1 MKTPDL
7 IALLGTIT
15 AVTDIVG
22 DKICNGHVPTKD
34 ATTGELDVPFV
45 WVQFRN
51 DLPFTCQNPSMGTQ
65 PLGKVF
71 DVEAVAANPADAE
84 TLREA
89 IYSAHG
95 YSGAAGTAV
104 FDLLT
109 IADQSDDYLVRNASD
124 DAGVYV
130 DSLLVQVVGE

>member
-7 IALLGTIT
+7 ISLLSTIT

-34 ATTGELDVPFV
+34 ASTGELDVPFV

-51 DLPFTCQNPSMGTQ
+51 DLPDVCQNPPQGSQ
-65 PLGKVF
+65 PMGKVF
-71 DVEAVAANPADAE
+71 DVEAVAASPAEAE

-89 IYSAHG
+89 IYTAHG
-95 YSGAAGTAV
+95 YGGVAGTAI

-109 IADQSDDYLVRNASD
+109 VADQSDDYLVRNASD